1 MEKAKILY
9 LLVGPPGAGKSQ
21 YAHRELHAVA
31 RISQDEMGRGHLK
44 AFRECLES
52 GRDVVVDRMNF
63 DRWQRI
69 RYTGPARTLGYRVV
83 CVWFDV
89 DRTVCLRRLAA
100 RVGHPTVSAD
110 DDHERLVD
118 SYFRTFVRPA
128 EDEYDELRVVS
139 RRAYAKVLDIRGE
152 CGGRRV
158 IVVGDI
164 HGCYDEFMLLLRKCR
179 YTEEDVVVSVG
190 DVADR
195 GPKSRET
202 LEWFRDARR
211 AYVAEGNHCNKARR
225 HWSGRRVKVSHG
237 LDRTIEQCAD
247 MDHAALAAWM
257 AQWPQIIRV
266 PDIGGLPAYVVHA
279 GVDGRRPIGRQ
290 KVEDCLYARRI
301 GGRNYFDESAEW
313 WYSTLDGS
321 YIVISGHAVHDD
333 PRPAPCAHTIDGGA
347 CHGGKLRALVLDG
360 GRAELVEVDGAAYA
374 EPDPPG
380 EHDLGTRGKYA
391 ACPASGSLD
400 AVRIR
405 DALVAEGL
413 LRRDN
418 LGDLSVYTYTDAC
431 TFGREWN
438 EVTLNSRGHIFDR
451 GTGECVA
458 WSFSKFFN
466 VGETPETQE
475 SALPWS
481 AGYAVFEK
489 LDGWLGN
496 LYRTADGFAIATRG
510 SFHSDGAV
518 WATRFLREHHDLAGL
533 PDEVTLVFELISPI
547 TRIIVDY
554 GSDEKLALLAA
565 FNRHTGEEYPWA
577 KVVDWADQFGFPL
590 PKAYGGE
597 ISGCRRLLADSSGKE
612 MEGFVVRFAN
622 GLRAKVKGEDYLR
635 RASIVSNLTPLAVWG
650 AMSGGRVAAE
660 YRGLVDADYRDCL
673 DGFADALEAAW
684 RRVTGEIEEDFAS
697 VSGPGDRKAFADSV
711 RSSGLR
717 HAAAMFARLDGKQQ
731 NIDRYVMKL
740 IRPRGN
746 EMSVLE

>member
-1 MEKAKILY
+1 MEKAKTLY

-21 YAHRELHAVA
+21 YAGRELRAVA
-31 RISQDEMGRGHLK
+31 RVSQDEMGRAHLK
-44 AFRECLES
+44 AFRERLES
-52 GRDVVVDRMNF
+52 GCDVVVDRMNF
-63 DRWQRI
+63 DRMQRA
-69 RYTGPARTLGYRVV
+69 RYVGPARALGYRVV

-89 DRTVCLRRLAA
+89 DRTVCLRRLAG
-100 RVGHPTVSAD
+100 RTGHPTVSAD

-152 CGGRRV
+152 CGGRRA

-179 YTEEDVVVSVG
+179 HTEEDVVVSVG

-195 GPKSRET
+195 GPKSKET
-202 LEWFRDARR
+202 LEWFRGARR
-211 AYVAEGNHCNKARR
+211 AYVVEGNHCNKARR

-237 LDRTIEQCAD
+237 LDRTIEQCAG

-257 AQWPQIIRV
+257 ATWPQIIRV
-266 PDIGGLPAYVVHA
+266 PDVGGLPAYVVHA

-301 GGRNYFDESAEW
+301 GGRDYFDESAGW
-313 WYSTLDGS
+313 WYDTLDGS
-321 YIVISGHAVHDD
+321 YVVMSGHAVHED
-333 PRPAPCAHTIDGGA
+333 PRPSPCAYALDGGA

-360 GRAELVEVDGAAYA
+360 GLAELVEVDGAAYA

-380 EHDLGTRGKYA
+380 GGASGHTGM
-391 ACPASGSLD
+391 ACPVSGSLG
-400 AVRIR
+400 AVEAR
-405 DALVAEGL
+405 DALVAAGL
-413 LRRDN
+413 LRRDD

-438 EVTLNSRGHIFDR
+438 GVTLNSRGHIFDR
-451 GTGECVA
+451 RTGECVA
-458 WSFSKFFN
+458 WSFRKFFN

-475 SALPWS
+475 SLLPWS
-481 AGYAVFEK
+481 SGYAVFEK

-496 LYRTADGFAIATRG
+496 LYRTADGFAVATRG
-510 SFHSDGAV
+510 SFHSDGAR
-518 WATRFLREHHDLAGL
+518 WATQFLREHHDLAGL

-554 GSDEKLALLAA
+554 GTDERLSLLAA
-565 FNRHTGEEYPWA
+565 FNRRTGEEYPWA
-577 KVVDWADQFGFPL
+577 TVVGWASQFGFPL
-590 PKAYGGE
+590 PKVYGGD
-597 ISGCRRLLADSSGKE
+597 ISECRRLLADSSGKE

-622 GLRAKVKGEDYLR
+622 GLRVKVKGEDYLR
-635 RASIVSNLTPLAVWG
+635 RAYIVSNLTPLSVWG
-650 AMSGGRVAAE
+650 AMSGGRVAPE
-660 YRGLVDADYRDCL
+660 YRGLVDADYRDCI
-673 DGFADALEAAW
+673 DGFADALEGAW
-684 RRVTGEIEEDFAS
+684 RRVAGEIEEDFAS
-697 VSGPGDRKAFADSV
+697 LNRTGDRRSFADSV
-711 RSSGLR
+711 KSPGLR

-731 NIDRYVMKL
+731 NVDKYIMKL
-740 IRPRGN
+740 IRPHGN
-746 EMSVLE
+746 EIPATE